1 MQQTFP
7 NVFQTEGRIS
17 ISPPRAFLF
26 KTVRNLAL
34 NELSKRRTRRT
45 DALADLDV
53 MVLFISD
60 DASWGTTPERQAN
73 NEQRLNLA
81 MDAVN
86 QKGKGGFYSCQA
98 AWIKTK
104 GNCIKIRYCRKYR

>member
-26 KTVRNLAL
+26 KTVRSLAL

-45 DALADLDV
+45 DAIADLDV
-53 MVLFISD
+53 MALFISD

-73 NEQRLNLA
+73 NEQQLNLT

-86 QKGKGGFYSCQA
+86 QMSPRVKEVFILAKLH
-98 AWIKTK
+98 
-104 GNCIKIRYCRKYR
+104 RYR